1 MKKILFTLLTS
12 LVTISAFCAD
22 VIITTKSEKLEVK
35 IVEISS
41 TEVKY
46 KKINNL
52 QGPTFVLNTNDIN
65 TIMYEN
71 GEVQVIE
78 HQAAQPQTQQVQ
90 QPYGYQPNYNAGYNN
105 AQRSY
110 AGTQGNTGNT
120 SGMIIRNGS
129 TYLYNGQPIVLQDFL
144 YQNSPIAYDYWRKNF
159 VMECAG
165 WGLLAGGSV
174 FFITGWFL
182 PIGVAGGATIVA
194 LGGAC
199 LVSGVTMGCVGNIRR
214 TQKVLDVYN
223 LQCNNNRYSDIRFDI
238 KASQNG
244 IGLAMSF

>member
-1 MKKILFTLLTS
+1 MKKFLFTLLTS
-12 LVTISAFCAD
+12 LFTISAFCAD

-78 HQAAQPQTQQVQ
+78 HQAAQPQAQQVQ
-90 QPYGYQPNYNAGYNN
+90 QPQQQSYGYQPNYNAGYNKVQN
-105 AQRSY
+105 SY
-110 AGTQGNTGNT
+110 AGSQGYMGNTA
-120 SGMIIRNGS
+120 GMIVRNGS
-129 TYLYNGQPIVLQDFL
+129 NYFYNNQPIVLQDFL
-144 YQNSPIAYDYWRKNF
+144 YQTCPVAYDYWRKNF
-159 VMECAG
+159 IMECAG
-165 WGLLAGGSV
+165 WGLLAGGV
-174 FFITGWFL
+174 MM
-182 PIGVAGGATIVA
+182 VAMTSWNVWPVAIVGAGFTA
-194 LGGAC
+194 A
-199 LVSGVTMGCVGNIRR
+199 GVTMGCVGNIHR
-214 TQKVLDVYN
+214 TKNVLDIYN
-223 LQCNNNRYSDIRFDI
+223 MQCANKYADIRFDL

>member
-105 AQRSY
+105 VQRSY
-110 AGTQGNTGNT
+110 AGAQGYMGNT

-129 TYLYNGQPIVLQDFL
+129 AYLYNGQPIVLQDFL
-144 YQNSPIAYDYWRKNF
+144 YQNCPIAYDYWRKNF

-165 WGLLAGGSV
+165 WGLLAGGVVMVAMTSWNV
-174 FFITGWFL
+174 WPVAI
-182 PIGVAGGATIVA
+182 IGAGFTAA
-194 LGGAC
+194 
-199 LVSGVTMGCVGNIRR
+199 GVTMGCVGNIRR
-214 TQKVLDVYN
+214 TKNVLDVYN

>member
-105 AQRSY
+105 VQRSY
-110 AGTQGNTGNT
+110 AGAQGYMGNT
-120 SGMIIRNGS
+120 SGMIVRNGG

-144 YQNSPIAYDYWRKNF
+144 YQTCPIAYDYWRKNF
-159 VMECAG
+159 IIECTG
-165 WGLLAGGSV
+165 WGLLAGGVVMVAMTSWNV
-174 FFITGWFL
+174 WPVAI
-182 PIGVAGGATIVA
+182 IGAGFTAA
-194 LGGAC
+194 
-199 LVSGVTMGCVGNIRR
+199 GVTMGCVGNIRR